1 MFFQRLVIILVIS
14 IASISSARAAFID
27 SFESGK
33 YDESFRLAYSK
44 ALNGDASAQYVVGR
58 ILYEGLGSASR
69 DVDLAK
75 KFIDDSID
83 QGNGRA
89 AKYIGEQLSKEGAE
103 KSSRCKGL
111 DYLKKAESLGE
122 RGLGKTILSLSKV
135 CEGKFSKQACS
146 RYNKNDKKLAATI
159 ARCIARGHIKGDAE
173 YYWLISFKQGNIASL
188 VEAADVYL
196 DPKSSKLD
204 PSKIVDDI
212 PAFHQ
217 KASKKILKR
226 FSQLVNAFGYSSAS
240 CKSGTDAFGFEKK
253 GDTIGCVL
261 AAAAGDSIACQTASI
276 WWRNGEQGL
285 RTNISYA
292 DFLSEKCVDRTDTN
306 TFDLALYL
314 KGLES
319 NPKKHFEEAIRS
331 FNQDSL
337 LNGQIVGQALQLEMS
352 LFITNQFA
360 VFAKSSADIIN
371 LFQAIDWNGLDPQTI
386 AEAQNLI
393 DTKYAN
399 TPVFNDIIVMQN
411 MDRLKFNREWASLL
425 FSKNPKKARGLV
437 NKFLI
442 EGDCDAYN
450 YSLENQDRADLALV
464 TQEMMATC
472 VRQMQQNPDGGGV
485 DWQFNSAKAAALL
498 SQKLRGPIDLQCPHF
513 GEYLENRDKFNAA
526 NLAVVPDSVKDEA
539 NTIEICKD
547 KDAKVARWESERL
560 ITDVWSKSRQ
570 KNTGWNSGNTYEKIV
585 SEAFRLASISCSK
598 DDGYGCGLAAFIL
611 MDFGKYTDEKPSGG
625 MNADQQQNVGGYF
638 VKKAKQ
644 LAVKGYSL
652 ESAEAGGVL
661 LDLSNLNS
669 SRKSNTTEQAKLLLE
684 EMLSTDSDAARI
696 RNASLCIDKGIFGG
710 FEQGLGALLGNAVD
724 CSLDC
729 RDVSKILRKDS
740 LDIMSRSR
748 GEKLLGM
755 AACK

>member
-1 MFFQRLVIILVIS
+1 M
-14 IASISSARAAFID
+14 
-27 SFESGK
+27 
-33 YDESFRLAYSK
+33 
-44 ALNGDASAQYVVGR
+44 
-58 ILYEGLGSASR
+58 YEGLGAASR

-75 KFIDDSID
+75 KFLDDSID

-89 AKYIGEQLSKEGAE
+89 AKYIGEQLSQQGAE
-103 KSSRCKGL
+103 KSSRCEGL

-122 RGLGKTILSLSKV
+122 KGLGKTILSLSKV
-135 CEGKFSKQACS
+135 CEGELSKQACS

-173 YYWLISFKQGNIASL
+173 YYWLVSFKQGNVASL
-188 VEAADVYL
+188 VDAADVFL

-217 KASKKILKR
+217 KASKKTLKR
-226 FSQLVNAFGYSSAS
+226 FSQLVNAFGYSAAS
-240 CKSGTDAFGFEKK
+240 CKSGTDAFGFEQK

-285 RTNISYA
+285 RTNTSYA

-314 KGLES
+314 KGLEN
-319 NPKKHFEEAIRS
+319 NPKKHFEEEVRS
-331 FNQDSL
+331 FNQDPL

-360 VFAKSSADIIN
+360 VFAKSSADIID
-371 LFQAIDWNGLDPQTI
+371 LFKAIDWNALDPQTI

-411 MDRLKFNREWASLL
+411 MDLLKFNRDWASLL
-425 FSKNPKKARGLV
+425 YSKNPKKARSLV
-437 NKFLI
+437 NEYLI

-472 VRQMQQNPDGGGV
+472 VRQLQQNPDGGGV

-513 GEYLENRDKFNAA
+513 GEYLSNRDKFNAA

-547 KDAKVARWESERL
+547 KDATVARWEAERL
-560 ITDVWSKSRQ
+560 ITTVWKKLEKKSSS
-570 KNTGWNSGNTYEKIV
+570 WNSSKGLKPTVE
-585 SEAFRLASISCSK
+585 EAFRLAKFSCSQG
-598 DDGYGCGLAAFIL
+598 DGYGCGVAAFIIK
-611 MDFGKYTDEKPSGG
+611 DYARYTDDGSSANTDNNQG
-625 MNADQQQNVGGYF
+625 NSNQF
-638 VKKAKQ
+638 FTKKAKQ
-644 LAVKGYSL
+644 YAIEGWSY
-652 ESAEAGGVL
+652 ESVEAGGIL
-661 LDLSNLNS
+661 LDLSALNS
-669 SRKSNTTEQAKLLLE
+669 AQASKSREDARALLE
-684 EMLSTDSDAARI
+684 DMLETKSAAAKVRE
-696 RNASLCIDKGIFGG
+696 ASVCIDKGAIGGLISGIESAFGG
-710 FEQGLGALLGNAVD
+710 GAD
-724 CSLDC
+724 CSRDC
-729 RDVSKILRKDS
+729 TKLRKLMRTDQ
-740 LDIMSRSR
+740 LDIMSLERAN
-748 GEKLLGM
+748 KLLKM
-755 AACK
+755 SACK